1 MPETVYDRAKRTGYV
16 YGPYHRMMT
25 KNPFEKDGSLKPPKK
40 RGDSGKVVI
49 KAGQSLEEK
58 RSMVEKAIAKKVYPP
73 DKPKPK
79 RANLT
84 PRFDIPETSIWLKEL
99 TEDIAVFQC
108 PKDGS
113 LKAVDYSI
121 SDGEV
126 ALGEPFGVEIQY
138 AKV

>member
-16 YGPYHRMMT
+16 CGSHHRMIT
-25 KNPFEKDGSLKPPKK
+25 KNPFDKDGRLKPRKK
-40 RGDSGKVVI
+40 WSPVVI
-49 KAGQSLEEK
+49 KKGDSLEEK
-58 RSMVEKAIAKKVYPP
+58 RSMVEKAIAEKVYSP

-79 RANLT
+79 RADLT
-84 PRFDIPETSIWLKEL
+84 ARFNIPEMTIWLKEF
-99 TEDIAVFQC
+99 TDDVAVFQC

-126 ALGEPFGVEIQY
+126 TLGEPFGVEIQY